1 MSGLSTDIF
10 FLKAIKSNAEIL
22 AKLPTGDVYNNIAN
36 PDFDMDNVPLPYII
50 VNNDG
55 GKNDETTKDDRY
67 ESEDDNVT
75 ISIRIVARNRKELD
89 TLANGVRETIRA
101 YIIGMDEEI
110 DNGENPEGMEL
121 KPNDYKF
128 SFSEIAYDML
138 KPSHNIMFYYQCDVR
153 NDTIENDNE

>member
-10 FLKAIKSNAEIL
+10 FIRAIKSNAEIL
-22 AKLPTGDVYNNIAN
+22 SKLPAGDIYNNIAN
-36 PDFDMDNVPLPYII
+36 PDFDMDNVTLPYII

-55 GKNDETTKDDRY
+55 GKNDGTTKDDRY

-101 YIIGMDEEI
+101 YIIDMDAEIENGGMPD
-110 DNGENPEGMEL
+110 GMEL
-121 KPNDYKF
+121 KPNDYQF
-128 SFSEIAYDML
+128 SFSEIAHDIL

-153 NDTIENDNE
+153 NDSTEDDE

>member
-22 AKLPTGDVYNNIAN
+22 AKLPTGDVFNNIAN
-36 PDFDMDNVPLPYII
+36 PDFDMDNVQLPYII

-75 ISIRIVARNRKELD
+75 ISIRIVARNRKELN

-101 YIIGMDEEI
+101 YIIDMDEEI
-110 DNGENPEGMEL
+110 DNGGNPEGMEL

-138 KPSHNIMFYYQCDVR
+138 KPSHNIMLYYQCDVR
-153 NDTIENDNE
+153 NDINDND